1 MVRVV
6 TSELD
11 LPDGVYRITFIDP
24 STGQSVCVGTME
36 VESTNKGKLGIFDLS
51 VGYLE
56 VPLSGY
62 ESDWDNKENEG
73 N

>member
-1 MVRVV
+1 M

-11 LPDGVYRITFIDP
+11 LPEGYYRIAFTDP
-24 STGQSVCVGTME
+24 ATGQSVYVGTLE
-36 VESTNKGKLGIFDLS
+36 VEKTKKGKLGIFDLS